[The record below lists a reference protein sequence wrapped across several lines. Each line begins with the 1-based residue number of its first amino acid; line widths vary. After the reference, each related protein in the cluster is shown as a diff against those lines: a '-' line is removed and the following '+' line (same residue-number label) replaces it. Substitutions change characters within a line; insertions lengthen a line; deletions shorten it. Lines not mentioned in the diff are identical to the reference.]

1 MEKICSFQI
10 KTEKLIL
17 MDDLFIKKVK
27 IVLLI
32 LISFIILVNKLK
44 NINRLYFNYNN
55 NFNGK
60 INNYIY
66 NDLNFDKKL
75 NYIKKLKKV
84 VYTIILGGYDKVK
97 SIIKENGYDYFLI
110 TDNNS
115 IKKIKNINWTILDIP
130 EKIKNLNISLVKKQR
145 FIKLHPHLFFK
156 KYDLSIYIDGTFI
169 IKGNLDEFLLRI
181 FSPNFYLYTFEHP
194 TRNSIFKEIKACIM
208 SKKEK
213 KSMGQLIFKKY
224 KQEKFPDN
232 KGLIESCL
240 LIRKH
245 NEQECINIMNNWYE
259 EIKNYSHRD
268 QLSFNYIY
276 WKNNIKLKYI
286 TKKYASK
293 YFYQQNI
300 HLIKTNYF
308 R

>member
-84 VYTIILGGYDKVK
+84 VYTII
-97 SIIKENGYDYFLI
+97 
-110 TDNNS
+110 
-115 IKKIKNINWTILDIP
+115 
-130 EKIKNLNISLVKKQR
+130 
-145 FIKLHPHLFFK
+145 
-156 KYDLSIYIDGTFI
+156 YIRR
-169 IKGNLDEFLLRI
+169 L
-181 FSPNFYLYTFEHP
+181 
-194 TRNSIFKEIKACIM
+194 
-208 SKKEK
+208 
-213 KSMGQLIFKKY
+213 
-224 KQEKFPDN
+224 
-232 KGLIESCL
+232 
-240 LIRKH
+240 
-245 NEQECINIMNNWYE
+245 
-259 EIKNYSHRD
+259 
-268 QLSFNYIY
+268 
-276 WKNNIKLKYI
+276 
-286 TKKYASK
+286 
-293 YFYQQNI
+293 
-300 HLIKTNYF
+300 
-308 R
+308 